1 MGEQAEKMAE
11 NSFVTNAWGKWLSKL
26 QDCDIYN
33 VHIMDLFY
41 WEHWAGNFGAMGQ
54 ADWDIIMDEF
64 TPYSCRN
71 LLTNMLGVDERFRDH
86 DEPVLHRALAAR
98 MWPQALCEPVNP
110 TSPLIRIRGLT
121 NIFLSHSG
129 STNPYARR

>member
-1 MGEQAEKMAE
+1 MAE
-11 NSFVTNAWGKWLSKL
+11 NSFVTKAWSKWLSKL
-26 QDCDIYN
+26 QDRDIHN

-41 WEHWAGNFGAMGQ
+41 REHWAGNFGAMGQ
-54 ADWDIIMDEF
+54 ADWDIIKDEF

-110 TSPLIRIRGLT
+110 TSPLIRVKGLIKQILVELKLYT
-121 NIFLSHSG
+121 PLREAMKVF
-129 STNPYARR
+129 R